1 MKLKRCLM
9 HFGGDMEMEAEE
21 VCIDCRGSDS
31 QLQKGSEAWV
41 SKFSK
46 LNMAILGKQTWKIL
60 T

>member
-1 MKLKRCLM
+1 M